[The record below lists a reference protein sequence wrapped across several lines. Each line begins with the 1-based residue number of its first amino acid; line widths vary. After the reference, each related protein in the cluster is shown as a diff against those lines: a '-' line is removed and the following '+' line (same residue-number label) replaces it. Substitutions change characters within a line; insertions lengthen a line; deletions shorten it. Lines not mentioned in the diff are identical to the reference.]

1 MRLVGGPWA
10 GEGLLE
16 VYWYGA
22 WMALQVPAASLPV
35 SSSVAAVVCRSLGTS
50 PAGESPAPAKRRNLR
65 CPSCLR
71 CAVVRPVVQL
81 RQAATVTPAVAFTTR
96 LCPGQ

>member
-22 WMALQVPAASLPV
+22 WMTLQVPAASLPV
-35 SSSVAAVVCRSLGTS
+35 SSSVAAVVCRSLGMS
-50 PAGESPAPAKRRNLR
+50 SAGESPPLAKGTTCAEHHAPAALLHSLFYQWDI
-65 CPSCLR
+65 PSTIR
-71 CAVVRPVVQL
+71 
-81 RQAATVTPAVAFTTR
+81 
-96 LCPGQ
+96 